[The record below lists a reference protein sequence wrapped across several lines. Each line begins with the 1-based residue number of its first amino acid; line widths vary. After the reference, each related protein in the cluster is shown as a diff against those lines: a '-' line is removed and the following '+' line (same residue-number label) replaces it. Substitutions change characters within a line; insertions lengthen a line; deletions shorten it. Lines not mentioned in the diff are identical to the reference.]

1 MKINKFLQYAIL
13 IAALILIYWYLSKNP
28 NLFIHLERVTLSDFL
43 ILLFLR
49 FLLLLING
57 FTLKAYAAKY
67 MVNLHTR
74 EWVGLSFVTA
84 LGNYISPFSGG
95 MLFRAGYLKIK
106 HHLSLTKF
114 TILLISNY
122 MLFFWCVAL
131 TGFTSSMYLI
141 NQKVYTPWQV
151 PFFFGIITLFLMTI
165 KYIQVPEF
173 SSRLWII
180 KKFSE
185 ATSGL
190 KILIQDKRLLTRIIF
205 YTFLN
210 ILANG
215 LSFYVAYR
223 SIGIDI
229 LFTQAIL
236 ISMISVFSLIINI
249 TPANIGVHEGMVSFA
264 SSTLKV
270 GGGEGLIV
278 ALIIRAITMIL
289 VFTIGPFFLYNLSKK
304 FS

>member
-1 MKINKFLQYAIL
+1 MKIKKFLQYVIL
-13 IAALILIYWYLSKNP
+13 IAALILIYWYLSKNSS
-28 NLFIHLERVTLSDFL
+28 LFIHLQRVTLSDFL

-49 FLLLLING
+49 FLLLLLNG
-57 FTLKAYAAKY
+57 LTLKAYAAKY

-106 HHLSLTKF
+106 HHLSLTRF

-122 MLFFWCVAL
+122 MLFFWGVAL

-141 NQKVYTPWQV
+141 SQKVYMPWQI
-151 PFFFGIITLFLMTI
+151 PFFFGTITLFLI
-165 KYIQVPEF
+165 SLKYIPVPDL

-180 KKFSE
+180 KKMSE
-185 ATSGL
+185 ATAGL
-190 KILIQDKRLLTRIIF
+190 KIIIQDKKLLTRIII

-210 ILANG
+210 ILASG

-236 ISMISVFSLIINI
+236 ISIIAVFSLLLNI
-249 TPANIGVHEGMVSFA
+249 TPANLGVHEGMVSLA
-264 SSTLKV
+264 SSALKV

-278 ALIIRAITMIL
+278 ALIIRAVTMIL
-289 VFTIGPFFLYNLSKK
+289 VFTFGPLFMYILSRRI
-304 FS
+304 